1 MGGRRAVCSGAKVT
15 LAFITPTLR
24 LSRLVSPEGNQ
35 LTLSDDGLLVDAVHD
50 SEMALRRAA
59 VSLDR
64 AMRLL
69 APVTKDDT
77 GHRAYAKLYA
87 ALLTVEEIALPTI
100 TEVVR

>member
-1 MGGRRAVCSGAKVT
+1 MT

-24 LSRLVSPEGNQ
+24 LSRLVSPSGDQ
-35 LTLSDDGLLVDAVHD
+35 LTLSDDGLLADAVHD

-69 APVTKDDT
+69 APVTKDET
-77 GHRAYAKLYA
+77 GHQAYA
-87 ALLTVEEIALPTI
+87 ALYTALLNVEAIVLPSA